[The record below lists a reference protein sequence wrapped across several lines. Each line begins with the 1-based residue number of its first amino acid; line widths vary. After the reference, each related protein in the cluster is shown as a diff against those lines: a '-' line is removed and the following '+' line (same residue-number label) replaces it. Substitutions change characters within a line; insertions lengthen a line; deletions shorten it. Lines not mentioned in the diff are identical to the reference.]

1 VNEELQEAFDSWWG
15 SDKNPDTW
23 YEEGQP
29 AEAST
34 RDVAKAAF
42 EGAIFHV
49 LDGTGKSLKEQFA
62 LAILDGDDAA
72 LFATVDKLI
81 EDGTLPEGLR
91 TSVDLNGMPSPGDR
105 YDTKRGV
112 VIINYVI
119 ADSYNVAPQFRVH
132 FRFENEDQNRRRN
145 HYGMTLSRFLS
156 WAKKIPGKP
165 KKDKAK

>member
-1 VNEELQEAFDSWWG
+1 VNEELQEAFDLWWG
-15 SDKNPDTW
+15 SDKNPDNR

-29 AEAST
+29 VEVST
-34 RDVAKAAF
+34 HDVAKAAF

-49 LDGTGKSLKEQFA
+49 LDETGKSLKEQFA
-62 LAILDGDDAA
+62 LAILAGDDAA
-72 LFATVDKLI
+72 LFAAVDKLI

-91 TSVDLNGMPSPGDR
+91 TSADLAGMPSPGDR

-112 VIINYVI
+112 VVVNYVH
-119 ADSYNVAPQFRVH
+119 ANSYNATPQFRVH
-132 FRFENEDQNRRRN
+132 YRFENEDQNGVRK